1 MWGSSSSCWR
11 LSSASD
17 RTVPGHHGHQWSGH
31 HPLSWWMGSAVFLP
45 HLDTFLCVVLPQ
57 AAGAYLRLHLDSR
70 HAPPSA
76 HGPADEFRLGIHPPH
91 GLVQYAC
98 RRRLALYAA
107 RNPALAGL
115 HCHGCDS
122 VHPAEHAAEAQ
133 KEVATA
139 DLSICRM
146 IWRSIMAVRSVTVT
160 CGK

>member
-1 MWGSSSSCWR
+1 
-11 LSSASD
+11 
-17 RTVPGHHGHQWSGH
+17 
-31 HPLSWWMGSAVFLP
+31 MGSAVFLP

-107 RNPALAGL
+107 RNPALGGL
-115 HCHGCDS
+115 PWHGCGS
-122 VHPAEHAAEAQ
+122 GHPADLGTEAQ
-133 KEVATA
+133 KEGAPA
-139 DLSICRM
+139 DPVTCLVLS
-146 IWRSIMAVRSVTVT
+146 SALMAVCSVTV
-160 CGK
+160 